1 MKTMKYLLLTLLA
14 AFTLTESAHADEAKT
29 CAAIKQ
35 CRVLQKG
42 KAGKKAENFIRRL
55 RFDELCGTDQH
66 SLPLEK
72 KQELEISLDKGSVV
86 ARLLGP
92 GGTELAKKRGKLTDQ
107 KLELKYKP
115 KQAGELAVEVSCK
128 P

>member
-1 MKTMKYLLLTLLA
+1 MKHLFLALLA
-14 AFTLTESAHADEAKT
+14 SLALPHGAYAEETKT

-35 CRVLQKG
+35 CRVVQKG

-55 RFDELCGTDQH
+55 RFDELCGADQH

-72 KQELEISLDKGSVV
+72 NQELEISLDKENVV
-86 ARLLGP
+86 ARLIGA
-92 GGTELAKKRGKLTDQ
+92 GGAELAKKRIKLTDQ
-107 KLELKYKP
+107 KLELKYRP
-115 KQAGELAVEVSCK
+115 KRAGELSVEISCK

>member
-1 MKTMKYLLLTLLA
+1 MKHLFLALLA
-14 AFTLTESAHADEAKT
+14 SLALPHGANAEEAKT

-35 CRVLQKG
+35 CRVVQKG
-42 KAGKKAENFIRRL
+42 KAGKRAENFIRRL
-55 RFDELCGTDQH
+55 RFDELCGADQH

-72 KQELEISLDKGSVV
+72 NQELEISLDKENVV
-86 ARLLGP
+86 ARLIGA
-92 GGTELAKKRGKLTDQ
+92 GGAELAKKRAKLTDQ

-115 KQAGELAVEVSCK
+115 KQKGELSIEVSCK